1 MTSGDQAEAERRAM
15 ARDVPDLGFIGLGLM
30 GQAFT
35 RRLVEAGYR
44 VTGYDRVVDKVV
56 RAAAH
61 GIRAAGSAAEVA
73 RTSRIAHVCVMTR
86 DDLEAAVFGPEGI
99 AAGAAPDKILIDH
112 STTAAAATRD
122 LAARLAAATGMR
134 WIDAPVSGG
143 PPAAAA
149 GTLAIMAGGAEADLA
164 LVAPILAALGT
175 CTHMGPLGS
184 GQITKMVNQV
194 LVLANY
200 CVLAEAL
207 ALAEAGGVD
216 PARIPA
222 ALGPGYAGSNLLQR
236 LFPRLI
242 ARDFA
247 PAGYAFQA
255 LKDLDMVHALAK
267 ELEVPTPMTSQ
278 AATLFR
284 TLIAKG
290 HGELDGIAVLKLYDR
305 NEPL

>member
-1 MTSGDQAEAERRAM
+1 
-15 ARDVPDLGFIGLGLM
+15 
-30 GQAFT
+30 
-35 RRLVEAGYR
+35 
-44 VTGYDRVVDKVV
+44 
-56 RAAAH
+56 
-61 GIRAAGSAAEVA
+61 
-73 RTSRIAHVCVMTR
+73 
-86 DDLEAAVFGPEGI
+86 
-99 AAGAAPDKILIDH
+99 
-112 STTAAAATRD
+112 
-122 LAARLAAATGMR
+122 
-134 WIDAPVSGG
+134 
-143 PPAAAA
+143 
-149 GTLAIMAGGAEADLA
+149 
-164 LVAPILAALGT
+164 
-175 CTHMGPLGS
+175 MGPLGS

-222 ALGPGYAGSNLLQR
+222 ALAPGHAGSNLLQR

-267 ELEVPTPMTSQ
+267 ELEVPTPMASQ
-278 AATLFR
+278 TATLFR
-284 TLIAKG
+284 TLVAKG

-305 NEPL
+305 NEHL